1 VCLVRRRRGGRWL
14 AAAAIVV
21 LAAAAG
27 GVIAWRHASA
37 PQLTVQVAV
46 YGAQAVAAPEQPGI
60 DYGGS
65 GHMVPPGRATTTVQQ
80 SPTDASVVLTT
91 PAGRTRQTDQTLPWQ
106 RTITLHPG
114 QEVTVSVRSGTATS
128 LECTISVD
136 GKQVAKQDAARPG
149 TITCQARS

>member
-1 VCLVRRRRGGRWL
+1 M
-14 AAAAIVV
+14 V

-46 YGAQAVAAPEQPGI
+46 YGARAVAAPEQPGI

-91 PAGRTRQTDQTLPWQ
+91 PAGQTRQTDQTLPWQ

-114 QEVTVSVRSGTATS
+114 QEVSVSVRSGTATS